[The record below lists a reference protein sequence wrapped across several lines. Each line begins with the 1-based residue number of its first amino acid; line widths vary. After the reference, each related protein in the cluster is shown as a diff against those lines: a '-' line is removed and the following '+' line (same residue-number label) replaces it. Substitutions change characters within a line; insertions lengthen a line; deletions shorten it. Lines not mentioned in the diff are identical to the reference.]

1 MISAGCMP
9 WSAETGWQ
17 QALNLLCLGEEIK
30 MDNKQKINC
39 TVESCK
45 YNNQN
50 KKICELNA
58 IMVTPKQNV
67 NSENPDESECSSY
80 ECK

>member
-1 MISAGCMP
+1 M
-9 WSAETGWQ
+9 EK
-17 QALNLLCLGEEIK
+17 N
-30 MDNKQKINC
+30 QKINC

-45 YNNQN
+45 YNDVQ
-50 KKICELNA
+50 KQLCELDA

-67 NSENPDESECSSY
+67 NTGNPDESECSSY

>member
-1 MISAGCMP
+1 
-9 WSAETGWQ
+9 
-17 QALNLLCLGEEIK
+17 LNNKQKKEHNKLSKKLQKKFWEEIK